1 MTEQLKY
8 RARLKAKGMDTTG
21 VTEDHARAMAAH
33 LGGHTMLIVEV
44 THDSVT
50 TDAEGNQQ
58 VTLRATGVE
67 PVPAELEDK
76 VREFQR
82 ALYRQRPEV
91 LGQETLKGTADG
103 PTPDA
108 ALGELE
114 DAADEWSGDPDEP
127 APVTDNG
134 GAAEVTIA
142 GAKGKAGLSAVPDGV
157 DDGGLAEECPAP
169 GCELVAE
176 HDGDHAQASGE

>member
-21 VTEDHARAMAAH
+21 VTEDHARQMAAQ
-33 LGGHTMLIVEV
+33 LGAHTMLIVEV

-103 PTPDA
+103 PTPDQA
-108 ALGELE
+108 MGELE
-114 DAADEWSGDPDEP
+114 NATDEWDGNPDSPGEAQVKIEKP
-127 APVTDNG
+127 TKG
-134 GAAEVTIA
+134 GLA
-142 GAKGKAGLSAVPDGV
+142 AVPDGV
-157 DDGGLAEECPAP
+157 DDGTVMEECPAKD
-169 GCELVAE
+169 CELPAD
-176 HDGDHAQASGE
+176 HDGDHGQVG